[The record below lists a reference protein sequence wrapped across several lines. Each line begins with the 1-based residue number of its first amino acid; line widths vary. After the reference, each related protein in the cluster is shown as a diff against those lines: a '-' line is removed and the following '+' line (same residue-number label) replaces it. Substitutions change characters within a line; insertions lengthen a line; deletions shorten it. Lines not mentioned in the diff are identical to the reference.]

1 MKPVLRQLDI
11 RDQNSSPRWHRHRT
25 LKTGL
30 NVEKGRSMLETT
42 ARPEDCS
49 RRRKGQSTL
58 ETTED
63 TEVNGH
69 R

>member
-11 RDQNSSPRWHRHRT
+11 RDQNSSPRWRRHRT

-30 NVEKGRSMLETT
+30 NVEKG
-42 ARPEDCS
+42 S
-49 RRRKGQSTL
+49 RRWKPHPGLKIVVDAGRGSRRWK
-58 ETTED
+58 
-63 TEVNGH
+63 